1 MDKDEK
7 IIDIEDLKKE
17 NSKDNNEDEKEK
29 QEDKSEMTKGE
40 KEEEETKEKEED
52 FEKKY
57 NDLNDSYLR
66 LAADFDNFR
75 KRSLKEKEE
84 TIIYSISNFAG
95 ELLPILDNFKRAL
108 EIKEEEVKDKGFYE
122 GIEMIYKQLNELLEK
137 EGIEKFTD
145 EGKPFDP
152 SRHCAVTV
160 ENIEDK
166 DNDIILEVFQD
177 GYIYKQKILR
187 PAMVKVNKK

>member
-17 NSKDNNEDEKEK
+17 SSAKDNTGDEKEN
-29 QEDKSEMTKGE
+29 QEI
-40 KEEEETKEKEED
+40 KEDENKIEENEKEED
-52 FEKKY
+52 FEEKY
-57 NDLNDSYLR
+57 NDLNDTYLR

-75 KRSLKEKEE
+75 KRSLKEREE

-108 EIKEEEVKDKGFYE
+108 ETKEEVKDKGFYE
-122 GIEMIYKQLNELLEK
+122 GIEMIYKQLNEVLEK
-137 EGIEKFTD
+137 EGIERFTD
-145 EGKPFDP
+145 EGEPFDP
-152 SRHCAVTV
+152 KRHCAVTV
-160 ENIEDK
+160 EKIEDK